1 MHSVETVLR
10 RQEGCVLVA
19 ERENR
24 CLKRPRWEMYT
35 SAHMEED
42 GEMGTMHFRSPDSCN
57 GFRDMKWVCLVCF
70 ALPFYCTT

>member
-1 MHSVETVLR
+1 MHSVETVQR

-24 CLKRPRWEMYT
+24 CLKRPQWEMYT

-42 GEMGTMHFRSPDSCN
+42 GEMGTIRFRSSDSC
-57 GFRDMKWVCLVCF
+57 
-70 ALPFYCTT
+70 